1 MINLFMDVDEEK
13 ETVREMKVEATGDV
27 REITAELFF
36 TMEQMYEHLKKS
48 DEKSAE
54 FFKKTVTED
63 ISMVFMTKKERA
75 KMMADRLAEHLKQ
88 AIQDIFKQE

>member
-13 ETVREMKVEATGDV
+13 GKVREMKVEATGDV
-27 REITAELFF
+27 KEITAELFF
-36 TMEQMYEHLKKS
+36 VIEQMYDHLKKS

-54 FFKKTVTED
+54 FFRKTVTED
-63 ISMVFMTKKERA
+63 ISMVFMTNTERA
-75 KMMADRLAEHLKQ
+75 KAMADRLAEHLKQ